1 MSASDKR
8 PLTIAPAAEGLAS
21 TVPSVTPQRAAK
33 REATLGDG
41 VDLRFLDLLSDL
53 GGARVTRSAL
63 ATLTVN
69 DPPSAS
75 DKSPSA
81 QSKASADATANVAT
95 PSPTLPDTSP
105 AASASRDAEAGS
117 AASTQRELSA
127 LSDDLTRPDL
137 RVLDQWAIAAM
148 GHPGGVP
155 MQQLFALNAQG
166 KPEFSRAGL
175 SDRFAHLMEK
185 AYSENRS
192 VRVELDNR
200 SSLILRFSGGQVSA
214 EFLTHDQAMAH
225 TLRQTLD
232 ELRQRLAERQ
242 LPVSGLTYRQG
253 DPQRSPERD
262 HDDDE
267 TPSAQS

>member
-8 PLTIAPAAEGLAS
+8 PLAIAPAAEAPAS
-21 TVPSVTPQRAAK
+21 TAPSAMPLRAAK

-53 GGARVTRSAL
+53 GGTRLTRSAL

-75 DKSPSA
+75 GKSPNA
-81 QSKASADATANVAT
+81 QSKTSADATANVAT
-95 PSPTLPDTSP
+95 PSATPP
-105 AASASRDAEAGS
+105 ANTPLASRDAEAGS

-127 LSDDLTRPDL
+127 LSDDLTRTDL

-148 GHPGGVP
+148 GLPGGVP

-175 SDRFAHLMEK
+175 SERFAHLMEK

-192 VRVELDNR
+192 VRVELDSR

-214 EFLTHDQAMAH
+214 EFLTQDQAMAH

-232 ELRQRLAERQ
+232 ALRQRLAERQ

-262 HDDDE
+262 PDDAP
-267 TPSAQS
+267 PSAES